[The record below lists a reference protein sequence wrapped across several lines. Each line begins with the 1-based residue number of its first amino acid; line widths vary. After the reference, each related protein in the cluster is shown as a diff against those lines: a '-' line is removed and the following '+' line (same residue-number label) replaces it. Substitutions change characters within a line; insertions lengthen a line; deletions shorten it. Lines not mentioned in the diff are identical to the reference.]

1 MNAAS
6 ATLRLPLRRAVRALD
21 DPPTAPGWNHAELVD
36 LPSAPPYRAAAVL
49 VPIIVRSE
57 GLSLLFTQRTQ
68 HLAQHAGQISFP
80 GGGVEPGDH
89 DAVAAALR
97 ETQEEVGIDP
107 AQMHPFGYLDCLE
120 TVSGF
125 CVTPVV
131 AELDADYCAT
141 LNPHEVAEVFEA
153 PLAFFLDPTNLRR
166 RCIDYRGRPRE
177 IFEFLYNGKNIWG
190 ATAAILLN
198 LMLRIQAVT

>member
-1 MNAAS
+1 
-6 ATLRLPLRRAVRALD
+6 LRRAVRALD